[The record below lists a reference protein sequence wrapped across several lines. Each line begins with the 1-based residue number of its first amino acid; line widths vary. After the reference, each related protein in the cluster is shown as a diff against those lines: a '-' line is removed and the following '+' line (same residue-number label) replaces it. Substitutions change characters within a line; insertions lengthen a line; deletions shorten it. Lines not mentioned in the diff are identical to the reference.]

1 MLLGQPLELL
11 EKYRPA
17 LTKAPDFESFWHET
31 LSTYLVAD
39 PHPTLTPVTS
49 TITEIAIWDV
59 TIPGYNQDPIKG
71 WFLSPKNLTA
81 PKPVIVIY
89 EGYGGG
95 RGNYN
100 EWLFWA
106 NCGYPTLVMDTRGQ
120 GGGHRRGDTPDG
132 AYPRGSSSSGFMT
145 MGIQSKDDYYYRR
158 VYSDAVAFVRAAK
171 HLPGVDSS
179 RIVTTGGSQGG
190 AIALAAASLAPEV
203 FATMPDVPFL
213 SHIHRAI
220 ELTDAYPYQ
229 EIVNYCRIHRSDAKQ
244 ALETLT
250 YFDCMNLVTMAK
262 AEALISLGMHD
273 PICPPDTI
281 FAMRNHYA
289 GKRTTKIW
297 EFNMHEGGSS
307 DQNLLQAQWLS
318 ELLTNTAKSSEK

>member
-1 MLLGQPLELL
+1 MLLGQPREALES
-11 EKYRPA
+11 YRPP
-17 LTKAPDFESFWHET
+17 LTKTSDFEAFWHET
-31 LSTYLVAD
+31 LSTYVLDD
-39 PHPTLTPVTS
+39 PKPTLATIESP
-49 TITEIAIWDV
+49 ITEVEIFDV

-71 WFLSPKNLTA
+71 WFITPKNLTA
-81 PKPVIVIY
+81 PRPVVVVF

-145 MGIQSKDDYYYRR
+145 MGIQSKEDYYYRR

-171 HLPGVDSS
+171 HLPHVDAN
-179 RIVTTGGSQGG
+179 RIITTGGSQGG

-203 FATMPDVPFL
+203 FATMPDVPFM

-220 ELTDAYPYQ
+220 EITDAYPYQ
-229 EIVNYCRIHRSDAKQ
+229 EIVNYCRIHRTDSEH
-244 ALETLT
+244 ALQTLT

-262 AEALISLGMHD
+262 AKALISLGMHD

-289 GKRTTKIW
+289 GTTSTQVW
-297 EFNMHEGGSS
+297 DFNMHEGGSS
-307 DQNLLQAQWLS
+307 DQNLVQAKWLAEVLS
-318 ELLTNTAKSSEK
+318 QAHK